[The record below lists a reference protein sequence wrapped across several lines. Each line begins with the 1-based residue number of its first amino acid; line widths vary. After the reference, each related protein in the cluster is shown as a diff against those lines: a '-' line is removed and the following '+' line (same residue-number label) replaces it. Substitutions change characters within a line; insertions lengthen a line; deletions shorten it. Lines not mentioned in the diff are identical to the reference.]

1 MPTAPLLPPDQ
12 MAQAQAGAGLNP
24 AMFLMAAASMHNDGQ
39 LSAPVPTGKPLGGPA
54 KKPTKRT
61 GAYMKVVK

>member
-12 MAQAQAGAGLNP
+12 MAQAQASAGLNP
-24 AMFLMAAASMHNDGQ
+24 ANFLIAAADLHNSGK
-39 LSAPVPTGKPLGGPA
+39 LSAPVPAGKALGGPA

-61 GAYMKVVK
+61 GAYVQVVK